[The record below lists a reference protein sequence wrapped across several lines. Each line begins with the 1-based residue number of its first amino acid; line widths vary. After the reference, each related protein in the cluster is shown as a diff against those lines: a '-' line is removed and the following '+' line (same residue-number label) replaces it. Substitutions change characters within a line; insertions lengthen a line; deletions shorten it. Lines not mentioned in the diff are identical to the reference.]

1 MAIDDIERLRT
12 FHSIE
17 MANLELA
24 KERFETIKRVLPDV
38 VMIED
43 GIHQYFI
50 RTNEGNEEL
59 ERKGAYLVTQRQRLE
74 KELEGKKQAIRQITG
89 YILPKRDIEYKRSML
104 QDGINTL
111 LDEYNA
117 LSAFETDM
125 VPVVLLIM
133 QRTRDITDDLRRLQE
148 DLEALPKADA
158 NG

>member
-1 MAIDDIERLRT
+1 MDEIERLRT
-12 FHSIE
+12 FRSIE

-24 KERFETIKRVLPDV
+24 KVRLEMIQRVLPDV

-50 RTNEGNEEL
+50 RTNEGNDEL

-74 KELEGKKQAIRQITG
+74 EELKGKKQAIRQITG
-89 YILPKRDIEYKRSML
+89 LILPKCDIEYKRSML

-111 LDEYNA
+111 LDEYNI
-117 LSAFETDM
+117 LSAFETDV